1 MIAFG
6 VTTQRLKN
14 TDLILVNNNLTLR
27 KNQNMCLVSGFQ
39 SESSLSKPVSE
50 GTVLYVGRSTDR
62 LILRD
67 KKKCKKYFKY
77 YLYLYLIKIINRPF
91 VKLLKK
97 KKKDLNFNRFL

>member
-1 MIAFG
+1 MVFLIILILEKNHFYQYFFYQLLDISDEFMVIAFG

-67 KKKCKKYFKY
+67 KKKMQ
-77 YLYLYLIKIINRPF
+77 KIF
-91 VKLLKK
+91 
-97 KKKDLNFNRFL
+97 

>member
-62 LILRD
+62 LILQDCR
-67 KKKCKKYFKY
+67 
-77 YLYLYLIKIINRPF
+77 LT
-91 VKLLKK
+91 KK
-97 KKKDLNFNRFL
+97 KKNAKNILNIIYIYI

>member
-27 KNQNMCLVSGFQ
+27 KKQNMCLVSGFQ

-67 KKKCKKYFKY
+67 CCLTKKNI
-77 YLYLYLIKIINRPF
+77 LNIIYIYI
-91 VKLLKK
+91 
-97 KKKDLNFNRFL
+97 